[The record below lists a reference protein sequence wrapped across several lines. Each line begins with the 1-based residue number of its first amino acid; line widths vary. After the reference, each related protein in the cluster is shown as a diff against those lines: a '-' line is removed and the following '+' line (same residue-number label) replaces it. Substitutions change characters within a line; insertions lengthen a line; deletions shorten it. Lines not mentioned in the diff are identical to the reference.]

1 MAAINDTVSIS
12 ISMAG
17 TDAIA
22 PVDGHTAKHTAS
34 VSTVPSPTDCQ
45 QPQAVEALH
54 LDEGNLNVRT
64 KIRTL
69 AIVLALYVVLFIA
82 ALDQTII
89 A

>member
-1 MAAINDTVSIS
+1 MATLNDAISTADTNTIAAIHSPT
-12 ISMAG
+12 
-17 TDAIA
+17 T
-22 PVDGHTAKHTAS
+22 KRTAS
-34 VSTVPSPTDCQ
+34 VSVVPSPASDQRTHNI
-45 QPQAVEALH
+45 EALH
-54 LDEGNLNVRT
+54 LDEGDVNART

>member
-1 MAAINDTVSIS
+1 MAIIDATASP
-12 ISMAG
+12 AG
-17 TDAIA
+17 IDSIA
-22 PVDGHTAKHTAS
+22 PMDNRDHPTKLAPS
-34 VSTVPSPTDCQ
+34 VSTVQQIHTEEH
-45 QPQAVEALH
+45 QPQVFEAMH
-54 LDEGNLNVRT
+54 LDEGNVTVRT